1 MILRVENIGKSFNGL
16 TVLKDVSFGLE
27 PGSISSLFGE
37 NGSGKT
43 TLFHIIAGFLKP
55 DIGKVFFNDTN
66 LYGKSA
72 VEIDQ
77 LGIGR
82 VWQSPR
88 VFKNL
93 SVEDNLLLATKNHPG
108 ERVLNYLFKPKAIW
122 QQEKDCKVRAAAVLK
137 ETGLAGKLQKTAGE
151 LSFGQQKLLSIGM
164 LLMNESELLLLDEPF
179 AGVNGKM
186 VDNISE
192 VLLRLKENGKT
203 ILLVEH
209 NRHKAREISDAVFQL
224 IKGHIEAEVLT
235 HE

>member
-1 MILRVENIGKSFNGL
+1 MILHVKHISKSFNGL
-16 TVLKDVSFGLE
+16 TVLKDISFELE
-27 PGSISSLFGE
+27 SGSITSLFGG

-55 DIGKVFFNDTN
+55 DTGKVFFNDKD

-72 VEIDQ
+72 IEIDQ

-108 ERVLNYLFKPKAIW
+108 ERILNYLFKPATIW
-122 QQEKDCKVRAAAVLK
+122 QEEKERKAKAEKVLK
-137 ETGLAGKLQKTAGE
+137 EIGLAGKLQKTAGA

-164 LLMNESELLLLDEPF
+164 LLMNEAELLLLDEPF

-186 VDNISE
+186 VDSISE
-192 VLLRLKENGKT
+192 VLLRLKESGKT

-209 NRHKAREISDAVFQL
+209 NRKKAREISDAVFQL

-235 HE
+235 SE

>member
-1 MILRVENIGKSFNGL
+1 MILRVEHIGKSFNGL
-16 TVLKDVSFGLE
+16 TVLKDVSFSLE
-27 PGSISSLFGE
+27 AGSICCLFGE

-43 TLFHIIAGFLKP
+43 TLFHIIAGFMKP
-55 DIGKVFFNDTN
+55 GAGKVFFNDLD

-72 VEIDQ
+72 MEIDQ

-93 SVEDNLLLATKNHPG
+93 SVEDNLLLATKDHPG
-108 ERVLNYLFKPKAIW
+108 ERVLNYLFKPKTIW
-122 QQEKDCKVRAAAVLK
+122 QQEKERKVRAADVLG
-137 ETGLAGKLQKTAGE
+137 ESGLAGKLQKTAGK

-164 LLMNESELLLLDEPF
+164 LLMNEAELLLLDEPF

-209 NRHKAREISDAVFQL
+209 NRNKAREISDTVFQL
-224 IKGHIEAEVLT
+224 IKGRIEEEVLT
-235 HE
+235 SE